1 MVKTS
6 TGPADVLIIGAGAS
20 GGVAAKLLAEAGFR
34 VVVLEQ
40 GQWPDPSTFPGDK
53 PEYEVLNSGHFHP
66 DPNVRKWAADYPI
79 NTSDSAQPVYM
90 YPGVGG
96 STTYFAGVW
105 SRALPSDF
113 RVRTLDGVAD
123 DWPLSYAELQ
133 PFYEANDI
141 DFGVSGMGG
150 NPCYPPGKAPP
161 LPAHPI
167 HKTGRVMAE
176 GLNRL
181 GWHWWPGYSAIPSRS
196 YGNQAQCVRYGIC
209 RMGCREGAKG
219 STDVTHFPVA
229 LKHGAEIITG
239 ARVARVT
246 LNAQGA
252 ANGAVYI
259 REGQEHFQPAAV
271 VIAACNG
278 IGTPRL
284 LLMSAS
290 KQFPGGLANSSGL
303 VGKRLM
309 IHPFAGVVGLYEDDL
324 EDWLGPAGTQIESMQ
339 FYESEPS
346 RGFVRG
352 SKWHVMTTGG
362 PLEMAQ
368 RWWNGEVVRDEPF
381 WGKSFTT
388 RMKQA
393 AGHSIDWVV
402 HAEDLPEDSNCIS
415 LDPDLKDS
423 DGLPA
428 PAIHYRTAENTH
440 RIFEFGVARALEA
453 HQAAGAV
460 KAWVSHRNLSSGH
473 NLGTVRMGSDPAT
486 SVVDS
491 YGRAHDV
498 PNLYVIDGSV
508 FPTSTGT
515 NPTATICAI
524 ARRTAQHLVDNARNQ
539 KIGA

>member
-1 MVKTS
+1 MNSRFDV
-6 TGPADVLIIGAGAS
+6 ADILIIGAGAS
-20 GGVAAKLLAEAGFR
+20 GGVAAKHLAEAGLQ
-34 VVVLEQ
+34 VVILEQ
-40 GQWPDPSTFPGDK
+40 GRWPDPSEFPGDK
-53 PEYEVLNSGHFHP
+53 PEYEVLNSGRFHP
-66 DPNVRKWAADYPI
+66 NPNVRGWPADYPI
-79 NTSDSAQPVYM
+79 NISDSAQPIYM
-90 YPGVGG
+90 YAGVGG
-96 STTYFAGVW
+96 STAYFAGVW

-123 DWPLSYAELQ
+123 DWPISYEELQ
-133 PFYEANDI
+133 PYYEANDI

-150 NPCYPPGKAPP
+150 NPAYPPGAAPP

-167 HKTGRVMAE
+167 NLTGRKMAE
-176 GLNRL
+176 GMNRL
-181 GWHWWPGYSAIPSRS
+181 GWHWWPGYSAIPSRP
-196 YGNQAQCVRYGIC
+196 YKNQAQCVRYGIC
-209 RMGCREGAKG
+209 RIGCREGAKG
-219 STDVTHFPVA
+219 STDVTHFPEA
-229 LKHGAEIITG
+229 LKHGAKLVTD
-239 ARVARVT
+239 ARVARIT
-246 LNAQGA
+246 LNEKGL
-252 ANGAVYI
+252 ANGAIYI
-259 REGQEHFQPAAV
+259 RDGKEHFQPASV
-271 VIAACNG
+271 VIVACNG

-290 KQFPGGLANSSGL
+290 GRFPDGLANSSGL

-339 FYESEPS
+339 FYESDAS

-368 RWWNGEVVRDEPF
+368 RWWHGEGVRDEPF
-381 WGKSFTT
+381 WGEKFAAK
-388 RMKQA
+388 MKQA
-393 AGHSIDWVV
+393 AGHSIDWIV
-402 HAEDLPEDSNCIS
+402 HAEDLPEDTNYVA

-428 PAIHYRTAENTH
+428 PAIRYRTAENTH

-453 HQAAGAV
+453 HQAAGAT
-460 KAWVSHRNLSSGH
+460 KTWVSHRNLSSGH
-473 NLGTVRMGSDPAT
+473 NLGTVKMGNEPAT
-486 SVVDS
+486 SVVDR

-498 PNLYVIDGSV
+498 ANLYVIDGSV

-524 ARRTAQHLVDNARNQ
+524 AKRTAEYIVNNARSQ
-539 KIGA
+539 QIGT